1 LTSINNHTKA
11 SVVPT
16 IIVYFGDMPIMRDI
30 STRVQ
35 GRLLQHSLTGLVHYT
50 ETGVVRQVLVDSAEN
65 QPVQKMV
72 LPKFEEWLSP
82 AALLKWSQQGMITGD
97 GIHQLRIVVCV
108 LDDQASK
115 ADIDLMY
122 QRAMD
127 MYRDR
132 GVPKIEVVLYWLNDV
147 ATAVNSPYDAVVQ
160 INRKRVLNAESTIE
174 HVVVASC
181 TSALTDWIQQQKGQ
195 LATQH
200 KNKKLQSIWVG
211 CASIYVD
218 VAQILKAFGDRVAA
232 QFMHAWVSAPV
243 DPRVQS
249 DLQQEIRERVMRLR
263 SRMLTNSLEVLASK
277 GWNLLIKPDGMHV
290 VQDTLTT
297 TNASGLLKGDAEICN
312 DIFGNATH
320 WWTVNRR
327 SKMNVFQRIA
337 MIWHDFWQRDEFDL
351 PTDQTVHAG
360 LSRHLVDVDRSISKR
375 LEEEIQTFHQ
385 DSNQYFASQLINA
398 RDYRDR
404 TYGVKRLTESLRIF
418 IREMEL
424 YEEIRVQRSR
434 DGSEHVIPTINN
446 VDDVLSEEVASLA
459 VIHLHEVRDSLQRCK
474 SRILSPYGILLRLF
488 IISPVIFGIALS
500 ILSTVM
506 SIMAIIGLTTVMLVV
521 FGIVSFFVSMAR
533 YQAESNR
540 MRSEFYE
547 QSLTP
552 AVLAITKQSLAK
564 HQGQFLLHLR
574 QLLHTYNEIDTMID
588 NSLSHPIPA
597 VRDDQSPTRYTI
609 REINRVFG
617 THDIVVDYGFMGSP
631 WDELRDEKV
640 RCYLVGQEHKLSW
653 ISQMK
658 YLLNNKARRVY
669 PNLPPKAEVMV
680 MQQLAD
686 LVNVHHRQAHYALG
700 FVQKSIRDEINSI
713 IRQDPLALEEL
724 VDASKELAGGRKWTW
739 LAQHARVDGAPR
751 QIPLGMNVT
760 KMECLLLS
768 SAAQMMLGSITGS
781 SNEYYQQVHQVLGTI
796 VPYEMLRVEFEFDVV

>member
-16 IIVYFGDMPIMRDI
+16 IIIYFGDMPIVREI
-30 STRVQ
+30 SARVQ
-35 GRLLQHSLTGLVHYT
+35 GRLLQHSLTGLVRYT
-50 ETGVVRQVLVDSAEN
+50 ETGVVRQVLVDSADA

-82 AALLKWSQQGMITGD
+82 AALLKWSQQGLITGTE
-97 GIHQLRIVVCV
+97 IHQLRVVVCV
-108 LDDQASK
+108 LDDQVA
-115 ADIDLMY
+115 AVDIDQIY
-122 QRAMD
+122 QRAMAT
-127 MYRDR
+127 YRDR
-132 GVPKIEVVLYWLNDV
+132 GVPKIEVVLYWLND
-147 ATAVNSPYDAVVQ
+147 AVTSVNASYDAVVQ
-160 INRKRVLNAESTIE
+160 VDRKRVLNAESTIE

-181 TSALTDWIQQQKGQ
+181 TSALTDLIQQQKAQ

-232 QFMHAWVSAPV
+232 QLMHAWVSAPV
-243 DPRVQS
+243 EPRVQS
-249 DLQQEIRERVMRLR
+249 DLQHEIRERVTRLR
-263 SRMLTNSLEVLASK
+263 ARMLTDSLEILASK
-277 GWNLLIKPDGMHV
+277 GWNLTMMPDGMHV
-290 VQDTLTT
+290 TQDTLTIP
-297 TNASGLLKGDAEICN
+297 NASGLLNSNAEIC
-312 DIFGNATH
+312 DDVFGNATR
-320 WWTVNRR
+320 WWTVNQQPK
-327 SKMNVFQRIA
+327 SNLLQNVATVWRN
-337 MIWHDFWQRDEFDL
+337 FWQRDEFDL
-351 PTDQTVHAG
+351 PTDQTVQAG
-360 LSRHLVDVDRSISKR
+360 LRRHFIDVDRSIAKR
-375 LEEEIQTFHQ
+375 LDEEINVFHQ
-385 DSNQYFASQLINA
+385 DSNQYFASQLINS

-404 TYGVKRLTESLRIF
+404 TYGVKRLVEALRIF

-424 YEEIRVQRSR
+424 YEEIRVHRSR
-434 DGSEHVIPTINN
+434 DGSTHVIPTINN
-446 VDDVLSEEVASLA
+446 VDEVLADEVASLA
-459 VIHLHEVRDSLQRCK
+459 VIHLHDVRDSLQRRK
-474 SRILSPYGILLRLF
+474 SRMLSPYGILLRLF

-500 ILSTVM
+500 VLSSVM
-506 SIMAIIGLTTVMLVV
+506 SVPAIIILTVVLLVG
-521 FGIVSFFVSMAR
+521 FGCVSFFVSMMR
-533 YQAESNR
+533 YQNDAQR

-552 AVLAITKQSLAK
+552 AVLAITKQSLAQ
-564 HQGQFLLHLR
+564 HQAQFLLHLR
-574 QLLHTYNEIDTMID
+574 QLLHTYVEIDTMID
-588 NSLSHPIPA
+588 NSLSNPIPA
-597 VRDDQSPTRYTI
+597 IRDDQSPTRYTI

-617 THDIVVDYGFMGSP
+617 THDIVVDQGFMGSP

-658 YLLNNKARRVY
+658 YLLNNKARRIY

-713 IRQDPLALEEL
+713 IRQDPLSLEEL
-724 VDASKELAGGRKWTW
+724 VDASKELAGGRKWMW
-739 LAQHARVDGAPR
+739 LFQHARVDGAPR
-751 QIPLGMNVT
+751 QIPAGMNVT

-781 SNEYYQQVHQVLGTI
+781 SNEHYQPVQQVLGTI

>member
-1 LTSINNHTKA
+1 
-11 SVVPT
+11 
-16 IIVYFGDMPIMRDI
+16 MPILREM
-30 STRVQ
+30 SARVQ
-35 GRLLQHSLTGLVHYT
+35 GRLLQHSLTGLVRYT
-50 ETGVVRQVLVDSAEN
+50 ETGVVRQVLVDSADN

-82 AALLKWSQQGMITGD
+82 AALLKWSQQGLITDTGVPQ
-97 GIHQLRIVVCV
+97 IRVVVCV
-108 LDDQASK
+108 LDDQVAS
-115 ADIDLMY
+115 ADIDQLY
-122 QRAMD
+122 QRAMAA
-127 MYRDR
+127 YRDR
-132 GVPKIEVVLYWLNDV
+132 GVPRIEVVLYWLNDAV
-147 ATAVNSPYDAVVQ
+147 APVKASYDAVVQ
-160 INRKRVLNAESTIE
+160 VDRKRVLNAESTLE

-181 TSALTDWIQQQKGQ
+181 TSALTDWIQQQKSQ
-195 LATQH
+195 LKTQH
-200 KNKKLQSIWVG
+200 KNKQIQSIWVG

-218 VAQILKAFGDRVAA
+218 VTQILKAFGDRVAA

-243 DPRVQS
+243 EPRVQS
-249 DLQQEIRERVMRLR
+249 ELQHEIRERVMRLR
-263 SRMLTNSLEVLASK
+263 TNMLTDSLEILASK
-277 GWNLLIKPDGMHV
+277 GWNLTMKSDSLHV
-290 VQDTLTT
+290 TQDTLTT
-297 TNASGLLKGDAEICN
+297 PNASGLLKANAEICD
-312 DIFGNATH
+312 DIFGRATP
-320 WWTVNRR
+320 WWTIRQVTRL
-327 SKMNVFQRIA
+327 NVLQRA
-337 MIWHDFWQRDEFDL
+337 VVMWSDFWQRDEFDL
-351 PTDQTVHAG
+351 PTDQMVQAG
-360 LSRHLVDVDRSISKR
+360 IKRHLIDIHRSISKR
-375 LEEEIQTFHQ
+375 LDEELDVFHQ
-385 DSNQYFASQLINA
+385 ASNQYFASQLINS

-404 TYGVKRLTESLRIF
+404 TYGVKRLVESLRVF
-418 IREMEL
+418 ISEMTL
-424 YEEIRVQRSR
+424 YEEIRIQRSR

-446 VDDVLSEEVASLA
+446 VDDVLSEEIASLA
-459 VIHLHEVRDSLQRCK
+459 VIHLHDVRDSLQRRK
-474 SRILSPYGILLRLF
+474 SRMLSPFGILIRLF

-500 ILSTVM
+500 LLSTVM
-506 SIMAIIGLTTVMLVV
+506 STQGIVGLTAVLLLG
-521 FGIVSFFVSMAR
+521 FGIVSFFISMMR
-533 YQAESNR
+533 YQKDANR

-552 AVLAITKQSLAK
+552 AVMAITKYSLAQ
-564 HQGQFLLHLR
+564 HQAQFLLHLQ
-574 QLLHTYNEIDTMID
+574 QLLHTYDEIDTIID

-617 THDIVVDYGFMGSP
+617 THDIVVDQGFTGSP
-631 WDELRDEKV
+631 WDDLRDEKV

-658 YLLNNKARRVY
+658 YLLNNKARRMY

-686 LVNVHHRQAHYALG
+686 LVNIHHRQSHYALG

-751 QIPLGMNVT
+751 QIPAGMNVT

-768 SAAQMMLGSITGS
+768 NAAQMMLGSITGS
-781 SNEYYQQVHQVLGTI
+781 SNEHYQPVQQVLGTI